1 MKFIGVLAAL
11 LVACGSGGS
20 SSHPSAPPTAPAE
33 PAAGPTAP
41 PPPAPKTL
49 YDRLGGQPA
58 VTAVV
63 AEFVARTTSDDRI
76 KDRFFNV
83 DAENLKKLLV
93 EFVCVAGGGG
103 CTYEGRDMTKAHA
116 GMLLVDDEFN
126 ALVEDLSGAL
136 DKFNVP
142 AKEKGELLGALGP
155 LKPQMV
161 VPAEQLHPID
171 AAKLASVTKLAA
183 TIKDTEARRLLQNA
197 VIAGTRG
204 QRSYAEQLFSRA
216 ELVVGVKPLA
226 GVAAVFRAGAPQRV
240 TTPTKKLPDAGPQP
254 TVVGKDDEAELP
266 KPKGPIAV
274 LHGALTVDGK
284 PLQGIGVV
292 MMYGAGG
299 VKRTAK
305 RRVIEQRNKTF
316 APHVTA
322 VPVGSTISFPNYDDL
337 FHNVFSVSKAKAF
350 DLGLYKNGET
360 REITL
365 DKAGVIRVGCN
376 IHANMSAYI
385 IAVDAPHYTVV
396 DPDGTFVFNTLLP
409 GKYRAQIW
417 LGNAA
422 EPLTTEVQIKPGD
435 NQLSLDLKGGDAGVS
450 PDKFGAP
457 R

>member
-1 MKFIGVLAAL
+1 V
-11 LVACGSGGS
+11 
-20 SSHPSAPPTAPAE
+20 
-33 PAAGPTAP
+33 
-41 PPPAPKTL
+41 
-49 YDRLGGQPA
+49 
-58 VTAVV
+58 
-63 AEFVARTTSDDRI
+63 

-93 EFVCVAGGGG
+93 EFVCSAAGGG
-103 CTYEGRDMTKAHA
+103 CTYEGRDMKTAHG
-116 GMLLVDDEFN
+116 GMQLVDDEFS
-126 ALVEDLSGAL
+126 AVVEDLSGAL

-161 VPAEQLHPID
+161 VSPDQLHPID
-171 AAKLASVTKLAA
+171 EAKLAKVTKLAA
-183 TIKDTEARRLLQNA
+183 TLGDPEAKRLLQTA
-197 VIAGTRG
+197 VIAGQRG

-216 ELVVGVKPLA
+216 ELITGAKPLA
-226 GVAAVFRAGAPQRV
+226 SVATVFRAGAPQRIA
-240 TTPTKKLPDAGPQP
+240 TPTKKLPDAGPQP
-254 TVVGKDDEAELP
+254 AVAGKDDEAELP

-274 LHGALTVDGK
+274 LHGKLTIDGK
-284 PLQGIGVV
+284 PIQGIGVV

-299 VKRTAK
+299 VKRVAK
-305 RRVIEQRNKTF
+305 KRVIEQRNKTF

-365 DKAGVIRVGCN
+365 DKPGVIRVGCN

-385 IAVDAPHYTVV
+385 IAVDAPHYTIV
-396 DPDGTFVFNTLLP
+396 DPDGGFLFNTLLP

-417 LGNAA
+417 LENAA
-422 EPLTTEVQIKPGD
+422 EPLTSEVQIKQGD
-435 NQLSLDLKGGDAGVS
+435 NQLSLDLKGGGGGVS